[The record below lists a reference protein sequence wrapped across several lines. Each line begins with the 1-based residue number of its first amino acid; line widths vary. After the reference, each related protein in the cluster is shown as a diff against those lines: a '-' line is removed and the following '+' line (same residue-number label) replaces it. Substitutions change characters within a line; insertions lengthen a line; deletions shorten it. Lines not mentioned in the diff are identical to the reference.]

1 MPEPAMTRTA
11 DETRSLAAQLL
22 SLLDLTSLGEDDTP
36 DQIEALCAC
45 ARTPFGLPA
54 AICVYPEHVT
64 TVRRQFKEGRLKVA
78 TVVNFPDGRSEPG
91 RITRETRRAISA
103 GADEILPF
111 RALIAGKTDLTTEAV
126 VACRAACSQG
136 IGMKLILETGVLQH
150 PSLIRHACEIGLGAG
165 VDFLKTST
173 GKVPVNATPAAA
185 NVMIESIAA
194 AGGRCG
200 LKLSGGIR
208 TVDEAAAYLDIISAR
223 MGRAWIDPQHVRFGA
238 SALLKDILAVLSPQ

>member
-1 MPEPAMTRTA
+1 MTRTA
-11 DETRSLAAQLL
+11 GETRALAAQLL

-36 DQIEALCAC
+36 AKIEGLCAF
-45 ARTPFGLPA
+45 ARTPYGLPA

-64 TVRRQFKEGRLKVA
+64 TVRRQFNDGSLKVA

-91 RITRETRRAISA
+91 RIARETHRAIAA
-103 GADEILPF
+103 GADEIDMVLPF

-136 IGMKLILETGVLQH
+136 VGMKLILETGVLQH
-150 PSLIRHACEIGLGAG
+150 PSLIRQACEIGLGAG

-185 NVMIESIAA
+185 GVMIEAIAA
-194 AGGRCG
+194 AGGKCG

-208 TVDEAAAYLDIISAR
+208 TLDDAAVYLDIISAR

-238 SALLKDILAVLSPQ
+238 SALLNEILAALSPQ